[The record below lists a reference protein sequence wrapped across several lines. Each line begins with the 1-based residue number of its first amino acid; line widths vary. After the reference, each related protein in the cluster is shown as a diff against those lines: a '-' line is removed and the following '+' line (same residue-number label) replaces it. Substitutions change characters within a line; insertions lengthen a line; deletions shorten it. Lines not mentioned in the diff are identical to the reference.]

1 MVNDITS
8 PFALFIF
15 ILIFKTSK
23 NIAIMKKLF
32 FSIFIMLVLV
42 ACNTNQ
48 KNATQEQVQANPQ
61 QELEKKIADFE
72 SRHKELAS
80 LPPRSFKEGYAENSL
95 YPDDYYDKTQQLY
108 REEIAFIVEQ
118 YGEEATAKVVF
129 LISQIPVTGQYFI
142 GKIEAYGLRYE
153 RAHDIYPVGFDA
165 VCAQIAHKTINSICD
180 YALGLAIGYGYKQ
193 MAQSII
199 RCYKPDILI
208 TRTKVNSGWD
218 PDEYKVSTTY
228 QSRDNAKARIAD
240 L

>member
-1 MVNDITS
+1 
-8 PFALFIF
+8 
-15 ILIFKTSK
+15 
-23 NIAIMKKLF
+23 MKKVLYIFLF
-32 FSIFIMLVLV
+32 MFVFLPV
-42 ACNTNQ
+42 AGF
-48 KNATQEQVQANPQ
+48 VF
-61 QELEKKIADFE
+61 LIIDDEKEIAERREYAESPEGRFQLKIADFE

-80 LPPRSFKEGYAENSL
+80 LPPCSVNTFESL
-95 YPDDYYDKTQQLY
+95 YPDDYYDKTKQLY

-118 YGEEATAKVVF
+118 YGEDATAKVVF

-142 GKIEAYGLRYE
+142 GKIETSTVGLRSFS
-153 RAHDIYPVGFDA
+153 AHLDYPVAFDA

-180 YALGLAIGYGYKQ
+180 YALDLAIGYGYKQ

-208 TRTKVNSGWD
+208 TKTKD
-218 PDEYKVSTTY
+218 KLTEDTDEYKVSTTY

>member
-1 MVNDITS
+1 MFVLLPVAGIVFCIIDDEKEIAERREYAKS
-8 PFALFIF
+8 PEGRFQL
-15 ILIFKTSK
+15 
-23 NIAIMKKLF
+23 
-32 FSIFIMLVLV
+32 
-42 ACNTNQ
+42 
-48 KNATQEQVQANPQ
+48 
-61 QELEKKIADFE
+61 KIEDFE
-72 SRHKELAS
+72 ERHKELAS
-80 LPPRSFKEGYAENSL
+80 LPPRSFKDGSWDYSL

-118 YGEEATAKVVF
+118 YGEDATEKVVF

-142 GKIEAYGLRYE
+142 GNIETSTNGLRNSS
-153 RAHDIYPVGFDA
+153 AHDMYPVAFDA

-180 YALGLAIGYGYKQ
+180 YALGLAMGYGYKQ

-208 TRTKVNSGWD
+208 TKTKDKLTWD
-218 PDEYKVSTTY
+218 TDEYKVSTTY

>member
-1 MVNDITS
+1 MGKFLKFYLYLCV
-8 PFALFIF
+8 FALVLSVGGYLLGDAIEKYEAKPK
-15 ILIFKTSK
+15 LVVKT
-23 NIAIMKKLF
+23 A
-32 FSIFIMLVLV
+32 
-42 ACNTNQ
+42 
-48 KNATQEQVQANPQ
+48 E
-61 QELEKKIADFE
+61 EKIADFE

-80 LPPRSFKEGYAENSL
+80 LPPRSFKDEDGWVVSL
-95 YPDDYYDKTQQLY
+95 YPDDYYNKTQQLY

-142 GKIEAYGLRYE
+142 GKIEASDDGLRKSSAYN
-153 RAHDIYPVGFDA
+153 RYPVAFDA

-180 YALGLAIGYGYKQ
+180 YALGLAMGYGYKQ

-208 TRTKVNSGWD
+208 TKTKDDLTWD
-218 PDEYKVSTTY
+218 TDEYKVSTTY

>member
-1 MVNDITS
+1 
-8 PFALFIF
+8 
-15 ILIFKTSK
+15 
-23 NIAIMKKLF
+23 MKKLF

-80 LPPRSFKEGYAENSL
+80 LPPRSFENERGWDESL

-108 REEIAFIVEQ
+108 REEIAFILEQ

-129 LISQIPVTGQYFI
+129 LLNQIPVTGQYFI
-142 GKIEAYGLRYE
+142 GEVSVGYKGLRAND
-153 RAHDIYPVGFDA
+153 AHEDYPQAFDA

-180 YALGLAIGYGYKQ
+180 YALGLAIGYGYDQ
-193 MAQSII
+193 MAQRII
-199 RCYKPDILI
+199 SCYKPDILL
-208 TRTKVNSGWD
+208 NEMEGYS
-218 PDEYKVSTTY
+218 YQVSTAY
-228 QSRDNAKARIAD
+228 QSRDNAKARIAE

>member
-1 MVNDITS
+1 MFLIVV
-8 PFALFIF
+8 
-15 ILIFKTSK
+15 LIFLIVIIGGGTLLIDATENGGESLLIDAIEKYVAKKPKT
-23 NIAIMKKLF
+23 A
-32 FSIFIMLVLV
+32 
-42 ACNTNQ
+42 
-48 KNATQEQVQANPQ
+48 E
-61 QELEKKIADFE
+61 EKIADFE

-80 LPPRSFKEGYAENSL
+80 LPPRSFKDDSL
-95 YPDDYYDKTQQLY
+95 YPDDYYNKTQQLY

-142 GKIEAYGLRYE
+142 GKIVASDSELRSL
-153 RAHDIYPVGFDA
+153 RAHKYFPEAFDA

-180 YALGLAIGYGYKQ
+180 YALDLAIGYGYKQ

-208 TRTKVNSGWD
+208 RKTKDQLTWAT
-218 PDEYKVSTTY
+218 DEYKVSTTY

>member
-1 MVNDITS
+1 MKK
-8 PFALFIF
+8 FLYFMLFYF
-15 ILIFKTSK
+15 ILSVGFTVGFYFIYTSDK
-23 NIAIMKKLF
+23 
-32 FSIFIMLVLV
+32 V
-42 ACNTNQ
+42 
-48 KNATQEQVQANPQ
+48 QETI
-61 QELEKKIADFE
+61 QEEEAQRELSQKIADFE

-80 LPPRSFKEGYAENSL
+80 LPPRSFKDDSL

-142 GKIEAYGLRYE
+142 GKIEAWNSELRAPF
-153 RAHDIYPVGFDA
+153 AHKYYPEAFDA

-180 YALGLAIGYGYKQ
+180 YALDLAIGYGYKQ

-199 RCYKPDILI
+199 RCYKPDIRI
-208 TRTKVNSGWD
+208 TKTKDSD
-218 PDEYKVSTTY
+218 STSLDSDEYKVSTTY